1 MREFLSG
8 IARTLLAAVT
18 AHQYVTLF
26 LAISVEEAGIPL
38 PVPGDLLIAY
48 FGWRAGRDPI
58 EVAQVILTCA
68 LASTVGTQG
77 PYWLARRFGHT
88 VAERAAFWL
97 DIDQRAMDSL
107 LKRVERNG
115 FRGVLIA
122 RLIPGLRVAVSLIA
136 GTAGV
141 STLRFAAGVFT
152 AAVIYWTGW
161 VLLGVFVGP
170 HVADVVSPAYLRVII
185 IAIPALVIVL
195 FGARMF
201 IAARRRARA
210 AASHHG

>member
-1 MREFLSG
+1 VREFLSG
-8 IARTLLAAVT
+8 IARALLAAVT

-26 LAISVEEAGIPL
+26 FGIAIEEAGIPL

-68 LASTVGTQG
+68 LASTAGTQA
-77 PYWLARRFGHT
+77 PYWLARRFGHR
-88 VAERAAFWL
+88 VAEGAAFWL
-97 DIDQRAMDSL
+97 DIDPRAVDSL

-122 RLIPGLRVAVSLIA
+122 RLIPGLRVAVSLVA

-141 STLRFAAGVFT
+141 PPLRFAGAVF
-152 AAVIYWTGW
+152 AAAAIYWTGW

-170 HVADVVSPAYLRVII
+170 HVADVLSPAYLRVII
-185 IAIPALVIVL
+185 VAIPAIVVVT
-195 FGARMF
+195 FGARML

-210 AASHHG
+210 AASGHG